1 MRRDVLLTACL
12 GLGAATG
19 PGGLVCDPE
28 TGRFELAEAVNVDVV
43 AGRIV
48 RRPGYERLCGYGFS
62 ELFSDGAELYGVYRD
77 GLYQI
82 PGQGQPALLRG
93 SLTPNAPMAFVA
105 VAGDVYF
112 ANGCET
118 GRIRQGAA
126 QSWAGRRYPG
136 PEDRIG
142 RYGPPPAGHALA
154 YHAGRIWIAAESYV
168 HFTEGAGLFDW
179 VDGLGGFLPPFV
191 GRVRLLAPVTGGLFV
206 GDDAGVVHVAGTDP
220 KKMTFARVSSSPP
233 IPGSLARLAAGRH
246 AAVAGHDLAGDAAL
260 WAATDGIHL
269 GLPDG
274 SARRIAAAAIPAVPR
289 AAAVAT
295 RGRYLLFVSL

>member
-1 MRRDVLLTACL
+1 MSRDVILTACL

-19 PGGLVCDPE
+19 PNGLVCDAE

-48 RRPGYERLCGYGFS
+48 RRPGYERLGGYGFS
-62 ELFSDGAELYGVYRD
+62 QLYSDGADLYGLCCD

-93 SLTPNAPMAFVA
+93 GLTPNAPMAFVA
-105 VAGDVYF
+105 VAGTVYF
-112 ANGCET
+112 ANGFET
-118 GRIRQGAA
+118 GRIREGAA
-126 QSWAGRRYPG
+126 EAWAGGRYPG
-136 PEDRIG
+136 PDRIA
-142 RYGPPPAGHALA
+142 RYVPPPAGHALA
-154 YHAGRIWIAAESYV
+154 YHAGRIWIAVENCV

-191 GRVRLLAPVTGGLFV
+191 GRVRLLAPMAGGLYV
-206 GDDAGVVHVAGTDP
+206 GDEAGVVHVAGTDP
-220 KKMTFARVSSSPP
+220 KKMTFARVSPSAP
-233 IPGSLARLAAGRH
+233 IPGSLVLLPAGRHTRAAGR
-246 AAVAGHDLAGDAAL
+246 DLGGDAAI
-260 WAATDGIHL
+260 WAAPDGIHL

-274 SARRIAAAAIPAVPR
+274 SVRRIATAAVPATTR

>member
-1 MRRDVLLTACL
+1 MSREVVLSACL
-12 GLGAATG
+12 GLGDSTR
-19 PGGLVCDPE
+19 PTGLVCDPE
-28 TGRFELAEAVNVDVV
+28 TGRFELAEAVNVDVT

-48 RRPGYERLCGYGFS
+48 RRPGYERLADCGFTQLY
-62 ELFSDGAELYGVYRD
+62 SDGAALYGMYRD

-93 SLTPNAPMAFVA
+93 GLTPDAPMAFLA
-105 VAGDVYF
+105 VAGTVYF
-112 ANGCET
+112 ANGYET
-118 GRIRQGAA
+118 GRIREGAA
-126 QSWAGRRYPG
+126 EAWAGERYPC
-136 PEDRIG
+136 PDRIG

-154 YHAGRIWIAAESYV
+154 SHAGRIWIAVGNCV

-191 GRVRLLAPVTGGLFV
+191 GRIRLLAPTTGGLYV

-220 KKMTFARVSSSPP
+220 KKMTFARVSPSAP
-233 IPGSLARLAAGRH
+233 IPGSLALLPAGRH
-246 AAVAGHDLAGDAAL
+246 ARAAGRDIDGDAAI

-274 SARRIAAAAIPAVPR
+274 SVRRIASAAIPATTR